1 MGGSASSTIDYTSA
15 VSQLKQSGQSFARSA
30 QAAQTGNYRN
40 ISEVLDPRK
49 LKNGIRESC
58 YAPGFNDATPIIIAI
73 DGTGSMEQVPEAIQ
87 SQLPKLIELLIEQGV
102 TDHPNVMFMCFDD
115 EHAVPPDAA
124 FQMSQYEIGAKEL
137 VTALNEMI
145 IPGNG
150 GGNHGEAYHLPIYAA
165 ANHTKLEC
173 FDQNGQ
179 KGFFFLICDEEP
191 YYYAGDPAVHGT
203 SPAIAKEVF
212 GDTIEKEVPILDS
225 LKKLGERYHAFV
237 IRPEHTSH
245 GRDNE
250 IKQLWQKLFS
260 AAGEDPEH
268 VLNVAETDAIISTI
282 ALTIGRLAGMDQS
295 QLVDVLKS
303 KGATGVDA
311 ASIATLAIAPSNA
324 LATVGTASG
333 TLVEGEDEGRD
344 RS

>member
-1 MGGSASSTIDYTSA
+1 MGNSAPSSIDYGAA
-15 VSQLKQSGQSFARSA
+15 VSQLKQSGQSFARST
-30 QAAQTGNYRN
+30 QAAQTGNYSN
-40 ISEVLDPRK
+40 IADILNPRK
-49 LKNGIRESC
+49 LKNGLRESC
-58 YAPGFNDATPIIIAI
+58 FAPGFNDATPIIIAI
-73 DGTGSMEQVPEAIQ
+73 DGTGSMEQVPSAIQ

-124 FQMSQYEIGAKEL
+124 FQMSQFEIGAKEL
-137 VTALNEMI
+137 VLSLNEMI

-150 GGNHGEAYHLPIYAA
+150 GGNSGEAYHLPIYAA
-165 ANHTKLEC
+165 ANHTRLEC
-173 FDQNGQ
+173 FEQNGQ
-179 KGFFFLICDEEP
+179 KGFFFLVCDEEP

-212 GDTIEKEVPILDS
+212 GDTIESEISMLDS
-225 LKKLGERYHAFV
+225 LKKLYERYHVFI

-245 GRDNE
+245 GRDNS
-250 IKQLWQKLFS
+250 IKQLWQKLLS
-260 AAGEDPEH
+260 AAGGDPEH
-268 VLNVAETDAIISTI
+268 VLNVGETDAIISTI

-303 KGATGVDA
+303 KGATGVDSA
-311 ASIATLAIAPSNA
+311 NVATLALAPGTA

-333 TLVEGEDEGRD
+333 TLVESDDDAARER
-344 RS
+344 